1 MSADGTV
8 TVLAKTMAGNE
19 TPLAPLPSAALV
31 ADLAKEVREKLN
43 VPITAQNLL
52 YKGQL
57 LTDLTMSLASVFG
70 SEMADIEIMVVQRP
84 LTDQER
90 HELHI
95 QLVRAAAA
103 GNAGEVHELLKE
115 GAAVELIKD
124 GNADEEWTPEAA
136 GTANEECSAS
146 EASDVFRE
154 SPVDQKKQP
163 PKYCGLTPLMMAI
176 AAGEENL
183 AQELRKLG
191 ASEPDMTPQ
200 HSTLAEAFRQ
210 EDLVDVTR
218 HLAAGADVET
228 KLRQGEGIT
237 ATNSGVPLHACCAM
251 YPRPG
256 ALEVAQLLI
265 RKKADLQAGDAEG
278 DTPLAHVEYF
288 SADDLFRLFEP
299 HGAEVSGPD
308 VRTRVIAFCPEMYIH
323 VEKMER
329 RN

>member
-31 ADLAKEVREKLN
+31 ADLAKEVREKLD
-43 VPITAQNLL
+43 VPIATQNLL
-52 YKGQL
+52 YEGQL

-115 GAAVELIKD
+115 GAAVELTKD
-124 GNADEEWTPEAA
+124 GNGDEELQPEAA
-136 GTANEECSAS
+136 STTNRECSKS
-146 EASDVFRE
+146 EDSDV
-154 SPVDQKKQP
+154 QP
-163 PKYCGLTPLMMAI
+163 RKYCGLTPLMMAI

-200 HSTLAEAFRQ
+200 YSTLAEAFRR

-218 HLAAGADVET
+218 HVAAGADVDT
-228 KLRQGEGIT
+228 KLLRGEGIR
-237 ATNSGVPLHACCAM
+237 ATSSGVPLHACCAM
-251 YPRPG
+251 YRRPG

-278 DTPLAHVEYF
+278 DTPLSHAKYF
-288 SADDLFRLFEP
+288 HADDLFRLLERN
-299 HGAEVSGPD
+299 GGEVSGPYYN
-308 VRTRVIAFCPEMYIH
+308 RMFGRG
-323 VEKMER
+323 
-329 RN
+329 